1 MSETPSKVAEEVTAS
16 DDSSPVGWRKIETEY
31 RRDAKRARALEDES
45 MAAKYEMKTTPLKEK
60 QAQLLDERQRLNEQ
74 LQAVKKQC
82 DELEDQ
88 LNHIDLQY
96 FEAREVVKKRRAFQD
111 ENAEIFFQNNKAN
124 ALRSASLSGEVPEAS
139 EASET
144 SEASEA
150 SHVDKLTAEAP
161 NGVSNGVSNG
171 VYNVGTPGSDDTAVD
186 EPIRKVHRAIVPSSS
201 PASSESSPLSQP
213 PDDIAD
219 FTGAEIWDSDGQLV
233 GPVKR
238 LKLENRYV
246 RNILQIPIQRRVK
259 IRPGRKF
266 TQETVD
272 SIYEPSDNKGAKW
285 LSCMIQA
292 TGEEQDTPCISCMN
306 RAGTWAGC
314 VIVGGSDF
322 PRCANCEWNRQGC
335 HGSSY
340 HLDREQDP
348 DMRPNLD
355 SPVPHVADDS
365 AQASREASSAGG
377 FTPVNGAQMKPSIPT
392 SAPPKRT
399 SLPNKKGGRKSLPNT
414 ASSGK
419 GKAEPVDDSVLGGDD
434 EEGASE
440 FDPGPDITK
449 AGLHLRDNGVVFTE
463 PEIMRGVPLERISP
477 DHPYWDPTWSEVE
490 GILQAKLNDWQGKLD
505 TCLAQNR
512 NRFLAGRQVNR
523 GKTIMAF
530 LQNADFHPYQL
541 LGKDFISKNLVTYD
555 TIFRLAQVIEELP
568 RLHVDVKPVE
578 WVRERMHELYTEQGT
593 NFSLSKTVHELYH
606 DPKLRALRTRA
617 GFGNIGRPSGVK
629 KGMTS
634 KSGQIRPKD
643 RNDTPTP
650 RKRRRPSSAA
660 STRSNKS
667 AKHET
672 RQQVNETP
680 ASPRGVKKQRVHT
693 GRLPTPDGE
702 HTQQSNTVSPTTSAK
717 PNAND
722 EFYHSG
728 YTSTDSYSGDKVTAV
743 DWRIIQVRT
752 KLHTTNKQ
760 HTQFWHWVGDKH
772 NPHFEHQVLRTV
784 RPVTTWGVYTEPH
797 DFHLRLAELEK
808 VEYSTEDGC
817 DKIIVYTTNKHRGK
831 VIVQFKRHNTV
842 TRWMYFLKHKASKQ
856 VVLEQVP
863 R

>member
-1 MSETPSKVAEEVTAS
+1 
-16 DDSSPVGWRKIETEY
+16 
-31 RRDAKRARALEDES
+31 
-45 MAAKYEMKTTPLKEK
+45 MADKYEKKTTPLRER
-60 QAQLLDERQRLNEQ
+60 QARLLDERQRLNEQ

-82 DELEDQ
+82 DELEDE
-88 LNHIDLQY
+88 LNHIDLQF
-96 FEAREVVKKRRAFQD
+96 FEAKDIVKKRRQNQD
-111 ENAEIFFQNNKAN
+111 ENAAIFFQNNKAE
-124 ALRSASLSGEVPEAS
+124 ALRSASQGCEA
-139 EASET
+139 A
-144 SEASEA
+144 
-150 SHVDKLTAEAP
+150 HVSKLPTGAQ
-161 NGVSNGVSNG
+161 NGASNGGSNG

-186 EPIRKVHRAIVPSSS
+186 EPIRKAQRSTFPFAPSR
-201 PASSESSPLSQP
+201 SSESSPLSQP
-213 PDDIAD
+213 PDDIAES
-219 FTGAEIWDSDGQLV
+219 TGAEIWDSDGQLV

-246 RNILQIPIQRRVK
+246 RNILQIPVQRRVK
-259 IRPGRKF
+259 VRSGRKF
-266 TQETVD
+266 TQETMD

-292 TGEEQDTPCISCMN
+292 TGEEQDIPCTSCLN

-335 HGSSY
+335 QGSSY
-340 HLDREQDP
+340 HQDREQDP
-348 DMRPNLD
+348 DLRSNLD
-355 SPVPHVADDS
+355 SPAPHVADDS
-365 AQASREASSAGG
+365 AQASREGSSVGG
-377 FTPVNGAQMKPSIPT
+377 FTPVNGAVQLKPSIPT

-399 SLPNKKGGRKSLPNT
+399 SLPSKKGGRKSLPNMP
-414 ASSGK
+414 SSGK
-419 GKAEPVDDSVLGGDD
+419 EKAESMEDSVLGGDD

-449 AGLHLRDNGVVFTE
+449 AGLHLQDDGVVFTE

-477 DHPYWDPTWSEVE
+477 EHPYWDPSWLEVE
-490 GILQAKLNDWQGKLD
+490 ATTQAKLNDWQAKLD
-505 TCLAQNR
+505 TCLAQGR

-523 GKTIMAF
+523 GKTIMTF

-541 LGKDFISKNLVTYD
+541 VGKKFVSKGLVSYD

-578 WVRERMHELYTEQGT
+578 WVRERMHELYIEQGS
-593 NFSLSKTVHELYH
+593 NFSLNKTVHELYH

-634 KSGQIRPKD
+634 KNGQIRPKD

-650 RKRRRPSSAA
+650 RKRRRPSSSG
-660 STRSNKS
+660 STRSIKS
-667 AKHET
+667 VKQEAKQE
-672 RQQVNETP
+672 VNGMTP
-680 ASPRGVKKQRVHT
+680 SPRGVKKQRVDT
-693 GRLPTPDGE
+693 GRLLTPDGE
-702 HTQQSNTVSPTTSAK
+702 HTQQSSTVSPITSVK
-717 PNAND
+717 PKADD

-728 YTSTDSYSGDKVTAV
+728 YTSSDSYSGDKVTEV

-752 KLHTTNKQ
+752 EQHTTNKK
-760 HTQFWHWVGDKH
+760 HTQFWHWVGDKR

-784 RPVTTWGVYTEPH
+784 KPTTTWGVYTEPH

-808 VEYSTEDGC
+808 VQYSKEDDC
-817 DKIIVYTTNKHRGK
+817 DKIIVHTTSQHRTK
-831 VIVQFKRHNTV
+831 FLVQFRRNSTVKRL
-842 TRWMYFLKHKASKQ
+842 MYFLKHKASKQ